1 MIVRNDRKFPEIDQS
16 EKMYGKVQFYIGKGS
31 QKKKTKSLTGIVIY
45 ISFNFMSANLNLTSE
60 SDRKVIFYENP
71 EGEICLEVRIDEET
85 VWLTR
90 QQMAKLFGRDPSV
103 INRHIRN
110 VFHEGELD
118 KGATSA
124 KYAWVQ
130 VEGRRKVVRKVDHYN
145 LDVIISVGYRVKS
158 LQGTHFRIWATR
170 SLRNLLV
177 RGYTLHEQILIR
189 RGFEEARAALEV
201 LSSTIREQEL
211 GDKTSQYAVDLIKKY
226 SKTWQAL
233 WEYDEDKPIASPH
246 TKSVTEALDYS
257 AIKKVIDIFR
267 QDLATKSEASS
278 LFGIERENALKAI
291 IGNIEQTIF
300 GKSLYRSREEKAA
313 NLLYLTVKDHPFI
326 DGNKRIGALLFML
339 YLKQEKISHQLCPDA
354 LIATTLLVAES
365 PATRKESMIRII
377 MKMLM

>member
-1 MIVRNDRKFPEIDQS
+1 
-16 EKMYGKVQFYIGKGS
+16 
-31 QKKKTKSLTGIVIY
+31 
-45 ISFNFMSANLNLTSE
+45 MSANLNLTSK
-60 SDRKVIFYENP
+60 SDEKVIFYENP
-71 EGEICLEVRIDEET
+71 VGEICLEVRIDEET

-90 QQMAKLFGRDPSV
+90 PQMAKLFGRDPSV
-103 INRHIRN
+103 ITRHIRN

-118 KGATSA
+118 QEATSA

-130 VEGRRKVVRKVDHYN
+130 IEGGRKVEREVDHYN

-158 LQGTHFRIWATR
+158 LRGTHFRIWATR
-170 SLRNLLV
+170 TLRNHLV

-189 RGFEEARAALEV
+189 RGFDEARAALEV
-201 LSSTIREQEL
+201 LSSTIREQES

-233 WEYDEDKPIASPH
+233 WEYDKDKPVASPN
-246 TKSVTEALDYS
+246 TQPVTEALDYS
-257 AIKKVIDIFR
+257 AIKEVIDIFR
-267 QDLATKSEASS
+267 QDLETKSEASS

-300 GKSLYRSREEKAA
+300 EKSLYRSREEKAA

-354 LIATTLLVAES
+354 LITTTLLVAES
-365 PATRKESMIRII
+365 PSTKKESMIRII
-377 MKMLM
+377 MKLLT